1 MSARYQHFADLT
13 VASAASQRRGFL
25 RLAAAMAI
33 AGVCPG
39 TWAHRTGGAVSP
51 PRQPP
56 PLRFRMHDGRSVNL
70 HALLKGRI
78 TAVQL
83 MFTGCTATCP
93 IQGALF
99 AALERQVA
107 MHPTLSDVRLLS
119 ASIDPFS
126 DTPAAL
132 RTWLAKFGGGSRWS
146 AAVPEPS
153 SLDLWM
159 DFLDGRENGAD
170 RHTGQVYLFDRAGC
184 LILRSVDF
192 PPTEQ
197 ILQMLKEA
205 AARR

>member
-1 MSARYQHFADLT
+1 MSARYQHFTDLT
-13 VASAASQRRGFL
+13 AATLRRRGFL

-33 AGVCPG
+33 AGACPG
-39 TWAHRTGGAVSP
+39 VWAHRAGGAVSP

-56 PLRFRMHDGRSVNL
+56 PLRFRMDDGRSVNL
-70 HALLKGRI
+70 HALLRGQI

-99 AALERQVA
+99 AALEGQVA
-107 MHPTLSDVRLLS
+107 MHPALSDVRLLS

-132 RTWLAKFGGGSRWS
+132 RTWLVKFGAGPRWS
-146 AAVPEPS
+146 AAVPEQA
-153 SLDLWM
+153 SLDPWM

-170 RHTGQVYLFDRAGC
+170 RHTGQVYLFDRAGR

-197 ILQMLKEA
+197 MLQMLKEA
-205 AARR
+205 VARP